1 MRLKSIN
8 SMLVLAIMVFVFSS
22 CQTKKKPSKNKLPNI
37 VLIFTDDQGYAD
49 VGCFGSETIST
60 PNIDKLAD
68 NGMKF
73 TDFHVAASVCTPSRA
88 ALLTGCYPNRIG
100 LPKVLFPAGKSWGGY
115 NPGDTGLNPR
125 EETIAELLKEK
136 GYVTAMAGKW
146 HLGDKEMFLPR
157 QHGFDTYFGL
167 PYSNDMSRGKLPLL
181 KENEVLEIE
190 PNQSLLTKR
199 YTEFCVD
206 FINEQARKS
215 PFFVYLA
222 HTMPHIPI
230 DVSEN
235 FKGKS
240 EGGLYG
246 DVIEEIDWSV
256 GEIVEALKEGGI
268 LDNTLVIF
276 TSDNGPWLSFGNH
289 GGSAGSLRGG
299 KFDVFEG
306 GFRVPAIMSWPDV
319 IPKGEVCDKLVTSM
333 DILPT
338 ICEMTGAD
346 LPALKID
353 GQSILPILHGKQ
365 LPELDNRYFYY
376 YSNEE
381 IKAIRKGAWKYILPI
396 KYGMVIEPG
405 KDGKNGKTA
414 SFKQPAALYNLN
426 EDIAENNNVIKKY
439 PEVAEELKKALKK
452 FDTSLKLEVR
462 PIGRDMKKEQME
474 TTDLYP

>member
-1 MRLKSIN
+1 MQLKSIN

-181 KENEVLEIE
+181 KE
-190 PNQSLLTKR
+190 K
-199 YTEFCVD
+199 
-206 FINEQARKS
+206 
-215 PFFVYLA
+215 
-222 HTMPHIPI
+222 
-230 DVSEN
+230 
-235 FKGKS
+235 
-240 EGGLYG
+240 
-246 DVIEEIDWSV
+246 
-256 GEIVEALKEGGI
+256 
-268 LDNTLVIF
+268 
-276 TSDNGPWLSFGNH
+276 
-289 GGSAGSLRGG
+289 
-299 KFDVFEG
+299 
-306 GFRVPAIMSWPDV
+306 
-319 IPKGEVCDKLVTSM
+319 
-333 DILPT
+333 
-338 ICEMTGAD
+338 
-346 LPALKID
+346 
-353 GQSILPILHGKQ
+353 
-365 LPELDNRYFYY
+365 
-376 YSNEE
+376 
-381 IKAIRKGAWKYILPI
+381 
-396 KYGMVIEPG
+396 
-405 KDGKNGKTA
+405 
-414 SFKQPAALYNLN
+414 
-426 EDIAENNNVIKKY
+426 
-439 PEVAEELKKALKK
+439 
-452 FDTSLKLEVR
+452 
-462 PIGRDMKKEQME
+462 
-474 TTDLYP
+474 